1 MPQFTDAE
9 LIAVI
14 NKAARRVN
22 RELCL
27 FGTDDEITIDAS
39 GCFTS
44 TDDGTLTDLV
54 LLQAECMVA
63 GRNINLELQNNGAGI
78 RVIDGEQQID
88 TRQRAASRMDF
99 LNSPFG
105 PCAEYKQQIVIEKL
119 KRTCGYDIW

>member
-14 NKAARRVN
+14 NKTARRVN

-27 FGTDDEITIDAS
+27 FGTDDEIAVDAS

-44 TDDGTLTDLV
+44 ADDGTLTDLV

-63 GRNINLELQNNGAGI
+63 GRNISLDLALNGGGI
-78 RVIDGEQQID
+78 RVVDGEQSID
-88 TRQRAASRMDF
+88 TRVRAGSRMDF
-99 LNSPFG
+99 LNSEFG
-105 PCAEYKQQIVIEKL
+105 PCAEYRRQIVIEKL